1 MTRNNE
7 IISQGNWRLNVI
19 TDEKKGGGIM
29 SEEWPHLVISDKH
42 STNVML
48 FFVVDM
54 FRLSVPQ
61 YLLIFQK

>member
-1 MTRNNE
+1 M
-7 IISQGNWRLNVI
+7 I